1 MGWGLAFTYHGNKT
15 NSQIVERSTTGQRV
29 AYRPHRRLLSTDRL
43 QASSS
48 TSRYLDGSR
57 RRGASRGRRDQF
69 ESSVLEGSL
78 RCIKVQ
84 AQGVNERPRR
94 PPRVASTQG
103 TDTKGLDQPSRGTSR
118 CRQTTGWSRHS
129 RCMDALMRGI
139 AFWTNTGSRLRTSS
153 SHTRCILL

>member
-1 MGWGLAFTYHGNKT
+1 MLSSRSWEP
-15 NSQIVERSTTGQRV
+15 SQQRRKRCLESLTLLCLPV
-29 AYRPHRRLLSTDRL
+29 LGTASARAETRGGRWTHRVSEHIQKI

-118 CRQTTGWSRHS
+118 CRQTTGCLDTRGAS
-129 RCMDALMRGI
+129 MRSCGGLHFGQTP
-139 AFWTNTGSRLRTSS
+139 AQG
-153 SHTRCILL
+153 

>member
-1 MGWGLAFTYHGNKT
+1 MGFSVYIPWYNKT

-69 ESSVLEGSL
+69 ESFVLEGSL

-118 CRQTTGWSRHS
+118 CRQTTGCLDTRGAS
-129 RCMDALMRGI
+129 MRSCGGLHFGQTP
-139 AFWTNTGSRLRTSS
+139 AQG
-153 SHTRCILL
+153 